1 MPAETHSQTAV
12 QSAEAEPPLLPKDE
26 EETPMTTFNDTAV
39 QEVRGSPEETNS
51 GQSKLHNCPKHLV
64 KFLAQAL
71 DLNRLERLDY
81 ATVFIQ
87 LTPAARSA
95 IKGLLEILQL
105 SHKGKIKSTSK
116 ELLKIVFENGVEQN
130 KKFKLLNNSR
140 IRNFFEHHE
149 QASIIEAKNYLRSYT
164 VEKLLQRKSSF
175 IGDSRIIR
183 KDINERYV
191 EIFIRELQE
200 GLIRERISKTDKLRI
215 FESCENF

>member
-1 MPAETHSQTAV
+1 M
-12 QSAEAEPPLLPKDE
+12 
-26 EETPMTTFNDTAV
+26 
-39 QEVRGSPEETNS
+39 
-51 GQSKLHNCPKHLV
+51 

-71 DLNRLERLDY
+71 DLNHLERLNY
-81 ATVFIQ
+81 SVVFCQ
-87 LTPAARSA
+87 LNPLAQIA

-140 IRNFFEHHE
+140 IRSFYETHD
-149 QASIIEAKNYLRSYT
+149 QANIIEAKNYLRSYT
-164 VEKLLQRKSSF
+164 VEKLLQQKASF
-175 IGDSRIIR
+175 IEDSRIIR

-200 GLIRERISKTDKLRI
+200 GSIKERISKTDKLRI